1 MPKVTFQN
9 EVITVECQQGKTVK
23 DVAEE
28 AGVNLYEGFW
38 SSYHCPGIGLCPGVG
53 CKVWVSESAKNATS
67 PRTLRERIRP
77 SHRGTIRLACM
88 THILGDIEVRTQPGA
103 LIDNVPK
110 MKWDPDPRPSRWRDR
125 LAAKDAGAG
134 ADDDKDETDET

>member
-9 EVITVECQQGKTVK
+9 EVVTVECQSGKTVK

-28 AGVNLYEGFW
+28 AGINLYEGFW
-38 SSYHCPGIGLCPGVG
+38 TSYHCPGIGLCPGVG
-53 CKVWVSESAKNATS
+53 CKVWVIERGPNATS
-67 PRTLRERIRP
+67 PRTFREKIRP

-88 THILGDIEVRTQPGA
+88 TQVLGDVEVRTQPGA

-110 MKWDPDPRPSRWRDR
+110 MKWDPDPRPARWKDR
-125 LAAKDAGAG
+125 LVAKGGAA
-134 ADDDKDETDET
+134 ADEEEDEAEEK